1 MTATTAKIQKLQAEL
16 DRFSTDP
23 DQVIEKLR
31 EEFVSLMQE
40 EADLSNKLTMTQ
52 ADIDNQKQLS
62 ESKSEELAQTQANL
76 EALKAEAKD
85 ALELLKSHVNK

>member
-52 ADIDNQKQLS
+52 ADIDNQKHYQN
-62 ESKSEELAQTQANL
+62 QNL
-76 EALKAEAKD
+76 K
-85 ALELLKSHVNK
+85 N

>member
-1 MTATTAKIQKLQAEL
+1 MAELKASQESLREELAQKENQLAKLDGELTATTAKIQKLQAEL

-40 EADLSNKLTMTQ
+40 KQICLT
-52 ADIDNQKQLS
+52 S
-62 ESKSEELAQTQANL
+62 
-76 EALKAEAKD
+76 
-85 ALELLKSHVNK
+85 

>member
-52 ADIDNQKQLS
+52 ADIDKSKTINQK
-62 ESKSEELAQTQANL
+62 SKI
-76 EALKAEAKD
+76 
-85 ALELLKSHVNK
+85 